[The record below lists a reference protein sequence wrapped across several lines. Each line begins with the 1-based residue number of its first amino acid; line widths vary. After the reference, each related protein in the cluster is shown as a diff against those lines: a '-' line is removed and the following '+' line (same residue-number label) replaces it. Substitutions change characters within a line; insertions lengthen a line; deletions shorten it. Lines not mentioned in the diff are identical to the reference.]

1 MNILKHRNKILI
13 FSLGLSILLV
23 GCSNMGKSND
33 NNDKNIA
40 KEEKYVSVQEYTGQG
55 YELNNGEETDKIAE
69 AHREEIDK
77 AVKAFFLEKYKTEV
91 KVHNVVGAAEGASVF
106 VESVGEPHFYTY
118 AIVPI
123 DVKEKE
129 VLTEKVWS
137 KEEQVEDAIKG
148 GLYALLFEEEFNT
161 LDEYLKTFSKKN
173 DVVGKREESL
183 ENVGGTGYMTPYYYI
198 TTSINDDAIKPV
210 YELYLKNPTVNKN
223 ALKKA
228 YNNSAFSE
236 ENFKITIQLFMEDKE
251 MAPSE
256 KIFNQVCDDLEKM
269 NTIPK
274 GSYSV
279 VVNDNRVDK
288 TTDTGYKDNSL
299 KRAYP
304 NYILK
309 IKVR

>member
-1 MNILKHRNKILI
+1 
-13 FSLGLSILLV
+13 
-23 GCSNMGKSND
+23 MGKSND